1 MNLIATD
8 GCGLVS
14 PFFPDFLYAPK
25 RPSVPMGIGFRDFD
39 YNIVWVLSY
48 NSVSHSLDAFL
59 NSSQEQYLGWEDQL
73 QQIIV

>member
-1 MNLIATD
+1 
-8 GCGLVS
+8 
-14 PFFPDFLYAPK
+14 
-25 RPSVPMGIGFRDFD
+25 MGIGFRDFD
-39 YNIVWVLSY
+39 YSIVWVLSY